1 MVVHRSVQLASPL
14 VDHRGDLAA
23 RLLAGAP
30 DERVSRPGA
39 EALSPPSPHE
49 DERALID
56 AALDGDRGAFDV
68 LVRRHADR
76 LHAVVRRFSASE
88 SDAEEA
94 TQEAFVRAWRS
105 LGRFRG
111 DARFFTW
118 LYRIGV
124 NEAKRIGE
132 RAPSAGTVA
141 SVEERPV
148 DHLGDPR
155 PGPGRSAEAGELRD
169 VLEQAVRALPE
180 KYRAAVILRDV
191 EGLSTTEAA
200 GLLGLREA
208 AFKSRLHRGRM
219 ALREDVAS
227 YLDEGRAPGDPR
239 AGG

>member
-1 MVVHRSVQLASPL
+1 M
-14 VDHRGDLAA
+14 
-23 RLLAGAP
+23 
-30 DERVSRPGA
+30 
-39 EALSPPSPHE
+39 
-49 DERALID
+49 
-56 AALDGDRGAFDV
+56 
-68 LVRRHADR
+68 
-76 LHAVVRRFSASE
+76 
-88 SDAEEA
+88 
-94 TQEAFVRAWRS
+94 
-105 LGRFRG
+105 
-111 DARFFTW
+111 
-118 LYRIGV
+118 
-124 NEAKRIGE
+124 
-132 RAPSAGTVA
+132 A

-208 AFKSRLHRGRM
+208 AFKSRLHRGWM